1 MVALL
6 WGELTAMGD
15 WPSRVHQCR
24 VVIDMP
30 EAHRVPDFVRECV
43 RHGTGA
49 AWSLRAQPHMA
60 NTCPDERTTAGPV
73 RIGYKFNRDPTDS
86 IRRQALPAFDAD
98 HAHCPSGELMDRR
111 ACGVLERSHGGR
123 REPRGLEV
131 ETWRLRQPP
140 KRFHTPVQCAS
151 DELPVEGQVK
161 ARFRDQVHG
170 GLRVLE
176 PQLPCDVSRMAE
188 GEQRGEGR
196 DGLGGGADHGT
207 RHGIGEGGGRGA
219 GLRRRRWAE
228 SRRGAATADHQD
240 QVQGWHERAQ
250 SHHTEYNDTGAQSE
264 HVQGIDVN

>member
-188 GEQRGEGR
+188 GES
-196 DGLGGGADHGT
+196 
-207 RHGIGEGGGRGA
+207 A
-219 GLRRRRWAE
+219 GKVETGWAE
-228 SRRGAATADHQD
+228 VPTTAPVTVSVRVAVAVLGCAGGDGPSPGAVLPQPTTRIRYRGGTSARSRITLSITT
-240 QVQGWHERAQ
+240 RARKANT
-250 SHHTEYNDTGAQSE
+250 SKESM
-264 HVQGIDVN
+264 